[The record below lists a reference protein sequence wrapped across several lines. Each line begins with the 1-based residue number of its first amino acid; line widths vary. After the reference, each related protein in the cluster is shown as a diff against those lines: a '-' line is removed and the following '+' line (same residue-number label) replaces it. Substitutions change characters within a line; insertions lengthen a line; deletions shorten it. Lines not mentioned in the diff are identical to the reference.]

1 MAGGGGGTH
10 SRSRWLVALGLLA
23 AAAALVWLVRPPA
36 RTVDVFFVRV
46 DRTGHL
52 GTLVP
57 VHRSPPARRAAERL
71 RAALVALLA
80 GPSPEEKRRGVVSEI
95 PSGTALR
102 GARIEDGVVIVDL
115 TAEFGQGGGS
125 ASMRARLWQV
135 IYTAT
140 QFREWSAAQILLD
153 GQRVDA
159 LGGEGI
165 VIDHPLERPE
175 TPPTF

>member
-1 MAGGGGGTH
+1 MGGGGRATH
-10 SRSRWLVALGLLA
+10 PRTRWLVALAFLV
-23 AAAALVWLVRPPA
+23 AAAALVWFVRPPA

-46 DRTGHL
+46 DRSGHL
-52 GTLVP
+52 GTLVA

-80 GPSPEEKRRGVVSEI
+80 GPSPEEKKRGIVSEI

-102 GARIEDGVVIVDL
+102 DVRIEDGVVIVDL

-125 ASMRARLWQV
+125 ATMRARLWQV

-140 QFREWSAAQILLD
+140 QFREWSSAQILLD
-153 GQRVDA
+153 GHRVDA

-175 TPPTF
+175 MPPTF